1 MIEVNS
7 QNKQTNQFYSA
18 ELCANF
24 SLTLRHKYDII
35 ITVKDTKTYF
45 KRRLFHMKEKIYNTI
60 ISVNTIVLVLAAIF
74 TVVGSPAGSFLFV
87 YTSSIGFIDSMKNK
101 NVHGIIINSTFLAM
115 NLFFVIRFLVN
126 C

>member
-1 MIEVNS
+1 
-7 QNKQTNQFYSA
+7 
-18 ELCANF
+18 
-24 SLTLRHKYDII
+24 
-35 ITVKDTKTYF
+35 
-45 KRRLFHMKEKIYNTI
+45 MKEKIYNTI

-74 TVVGSPAGSFLFV
+74 TVVGSPVGSFLFV

-101 NVHGIIINSTFLAM
+101 NVHGVIINSTFLAM

>member
-7 QNKQTNQFYSA
+7 QNKQTNQFYSV
-18 ELCANF
+18 ELCVNF
-24 SLTLRHKYDII
+24 SLTLRYKYDII
-35 ITVKDTKTYF
+35 IIVKDTKTYF

-101 NVHGIIINSTFLAM
+101 NVHGVIINSTFLAM
-115 NLFFVIRFLVN
+115 NLFFVFDFLMN